1 MWFVVKTPTGHE
13 EKSKELLMGNVPLVR
28 DVYIP
33 LRRKVCKNKPGAS
46 TFHTQPLTSG
56 YVFVDLRVEENAGSQ
71 GRRGKAFR
79 EAVWRQIS
87 QNVTERGYFYKKE
100 ALTGKTQQLQGC
112 HLLSSNPKDT
122 SPNVFIAQSHIPDED
137 MESFMRFNDT
147 IGCVAEDV
155 RIVDES
161 FDELARVNDTVRVV
175 TGPLAGAV
183 GVVVSR
189 SQAADKGKN
198 YKDRHLEVRLGKS
211 FCVSY
216 PNIRRFNMVIV
227 REAWEGERARQT
239 RLWHEADFL
248 VGVFQRQKGH
258 VDDAPRALREM
269 LSLIGKGKEN
279 PLSEVLQVIGG
290 EIENKTD
297 RQRLFSFAN
306 DIAANVPASGFPDA
320 LRELFPDSPIR
331 AFLTPSEG
339 AEAYTAI
346 QTLQHE
352 EFVELVV
359 PVSLKAEFLRCVPN
373 GQSALS
379 PDTNAH
385 AYNAHVAVFA
395 EGEAGGRAIVS
406 WGKFYD
412 AYAKLDPKDKE
423 GFLTDLKQKGYAKTH
438 ALLSMGCSPDAAPN
452 SPCVSF
458 LRMGGIGGFSLAFR
472 GNQMEAV
479 NTLINTVAP
488 AAVEFWQKERLRNW
502 RKLIRQSVLIHKR
515 EQGD

>member
-13 EKSKELLMGNVPLVR
+13 EKSKALLLGNVPLIR
-28 DVYIP
+28 DIYIP
-33 LRRKVCKNKPGAS
+33 LRRKVCKNKLGAS

-56 YVFVDLRVEENAGSQ
+56 YVFVDLRVEEKQ
-71 GRRGKAFR
+71 GRRGKEFR
-79 EAVWRQIS
+79 EEVWRQIA
-87 QNVTERGYFYKKE
+87 QNVTERGYFYKKDSV
-100 ALTGKTQQLQGC
+100 TGKAQQLQGC
-112 HLLSSNPKDT
+112 HLLSSNPKET

-137 MESFMRFNDT
+137 METFIRFNDT
-147 IGCVAEDV
+147 NGCVAEDV

-161 FDELARVNDTVRVV
+161 FDELARLNDTVRVV
-175 TGPLAGAV
+175 SGPLAGAI

-189 SQAADKGKN
+189 SQKTEKGRN
-198 YKDRHLEVRLGKS
+198 YKDKHLEVRLGKS

-227 REAWEGERARQT
+227 REAWEGDKARQT

-248 VGVFQRQKGH
+248 LGVFQRQKEY
-258 VDDAPRALREM
+258 VDNAPRALRDT
-269 LSLIGKGKEN
+269 LSLISKKQKA
-279 PLSEVLQVIGG
+279 PLSEVVQAMSGRVDHR
-290 EIENKTD
+290 ED
-297 RQRLFSFAN
+297 RQRLFSFAS
-306 DIAANVPASGFPDA
+306 DITANTPASGFSEA
-320 LRELFPDSPIR
+320 LHELFPDIPMR

-339 AEAYTAI
+339 TEAYTAV
-346 QTLQHE
+346 QTLQHKG
-352 EFVELVV
+352 FVELVV

-373 GQSALS
+373 GQDALS
-379 PDTNAH
+379 PDTNAY

-412 AYAKLDPKDKE
+412 AYAKLDAKGKE
-423 GFLTDLKQKGYAKTH
+423 GFLTDLKQKGYVKTH
-438 ALLSMGCSPDAAPN
+438 ALLSMGCPPDAAPN

-472 GNQMEAV
+472 DNQMEAV
-479 NTLINTVAP
+479 NTLINTVVP

-502 RKLIRQSVLIHKR
+502 RKLIQQSVLIHKR
-515 EQGD
+515 GQS